1 MTPKEMIETTY
12 RHIDEILVDSE
23 RLKMYD
29 ERVKMLE
36 SDADDTNIDI
46 ANIYTKLDAL
56 EKSTL
61 ALTETIA
68 SLVNL
73 TAKLID
79 ERK

>member
-1 MTPKEMIETTY
+1 MIETTY

-73 TAKLID
+73 TSKLI

>member
-1 MTPKEMIETTY
+1 MTPKEIVDTAY
-12 RHIDEILVDSE
+12 RCIDEILENSE
-23 RLKMYD
+23 RL
-29 ERVKMLE
+29 KMLE
-36 SDADDTNIDI
+36 SDADDLNIDI
-46 ANIYTKLDAL
+46 ANIYTRLEAL

-61 ALTETIA
+61 ALTETIT